1 MKPWFTISNKAADKG
16 PVDVLLYGEIGGGW
30 SGDGVEAKAFREE
43 FDAIPKASPIN
54 LRIHSPGGSVFDG
67 LAIYNT
73 ILGRSKD
80 VTAYV
85 DGLAASAASF
95 IAMAASRVVMP
106 KTSRMMI
113 HDAQGFAIGDSEE
126 MKQMAEILDRE
137 SDRIADIY
145 AGKTG
150 KTRDAMRALM
160 KATTWMDGNE
170 AKDLGFADEV
180 TDKESVKN
188 EFDLSVFR
196 NVPATPNQPKNGP
209 MNVARNPEPTVMQRT
224 QIVALLLKHGVTV
237 DDKATDEQVV
247 ALLETALGNLKADSD
262 ALGPKGAT
270 GNPGPQGP
278 AGITGNVG
286 GGGSIGINMADADAR
301 IAALEA
307 KAETE
312 RKARITE
319 KVTNLCAE
327 RRLDVKDWLELA
339 HTNEAPTIKALTA
352 VAIPQGSA
360 PINTRK
366 GGSGEPEN
374 LTGYARVVAYFQKKA
389 EAAA

>member
-1 MKPWFTISNKAADKG
+1 MKPWFTISNKASDKG

-43 FDAIPKASPIN
+43 FDSIPKASAIN

-73 ILGRSKD
+73 ILARSKD

-209 MNVARNPEPTVMQRT
+209 MNVARNPVPIMNRT
-224 QIVALLLKHGVTV
+224 QLIALLNKHGVTH
-237 DDKATDEQVV
+237 DEKATDEQLV
-247 ALLETALGNLKADSD
+247 ALLETTLGDLKAKADKPPE
-262 ALGPKGAT
+262 AKPKVDPAT
-270 GNPGPQGP
+270 VTASVTDPVMVN
-278 AGITGNVG
+278 
-286 GGGSIGINMADADAR
+286 R
-301 IAALEA
+301 IEALE
-307 KAETE
+307 KERNEE

-319 KVTNLCAE
+319 KVTALCAE
-327 RRLDVKDWLELA
+327 RRLDVKDWLDLA
-339 HTNEAPTIKALTA
+339 LTNEAPTIKALTA

-366 GGSGEPEN
+366 GGSGDTEE
-374 LTGYARVVAYFQKKA
+374 LKGRARMASGFKPV
-389 EAAA
+389 

>member
-1 MKPWFTISNKAADKG
+1 MKPWFTISNKASEKG

-196 NVPATPNQPKNGP
+196 NVPAIPHQTINGL
-209 MNVARNPEPTVMQRT
+209 MNFARNPVPIMNRT
-224 QIVALLLKHGVTV
+224 QIIALLNKLGVTPEA
-237 DDKATDEQVV
+237 KTTDEQLV
-247 ALLETALGNLKADSD
+247 ALLETTISGVATMLGPVGPA
-262 ALGPKGAT
+262 GPKGVA
-270 GNPGPQGP
+270 GPVGCAGVSGP
-278 AGITGNVG
+278 VCDV
-286 GGGSIGINMADADAR
+286 GINMADTSAR

-307 KAETE
+307 KAEKE
-312 RKARITE
+312 RAERITAE
-319 KVTNLCAE
+319 VTALCAE
-327 RRLDVKDWLELA
+327 RRIDPADWILNCLGNDTVIA
-339 HTNEAPTIKALTA
+339 ALRKLPVIETSK
-352 VAIPQGSA
+352 PLPLSA
-360 PINTRK
+360 PQNRAL
-366 GGSGEPEN
+366 S
-374 LTGYARVVAYFQKKA
+374 LTEQCKLANGIK
-389 EAAA
+389 

>member
-1 MKPWFTISNKAADKG
+1 MKPWFTISNKSADKG

-43 FDAIPKASPIN
+43 FDAIPKASAIN

-73 ILGRSKD
+73 ILERSKD

-160 KATTWMDGNE
+160 KATTWMDGDE

-180 TDKESVKN
+180 TDKEAVKN

-209 MNVARNPEPTVMQRT
+209 MNVARNPDPTVMNRT

-237 DDKATDEQVV
+237 NDKATDEQVV
-247 ALLETALGNLKADSD
+247 ALLETTVGNLKADSD

-270 GNPGPQGP
+270 GTPGPTGTQGH
-278 AGITGNVG
+278 VG
-286 GGGSIGINMADADAR
+286 ASGPDDLEMKNR

-307 KAETE
+307 KAEKE
-312 RKARITE
+312 RAARITAE
-319 KVTNLCAE
+319 VTALCAE
-327 RRLDVKDWLELA
+327 RRIDAADWILNCLGNETVIAALRKLPVVESSKPLA
-339 HTNEAPTIKALTA
+339 LGAPQNKALT
-352 VAIPQGSA
+352 
-360 PINTRK
+360 
-366 GGSGEPEN
+366 
-374 LTGYARVVAYFQKKA
+374 LTEQCKIANGVK
-389 EAAA
+389 